1 MNIIRQI
8 GYIALGTRF
17 RIITDRLMQDADKVY
32 KKLGIDFEPRWFT
45 VFYLINQKRGI
56 SITELAEQL
65 GYSQPAITQIVNPL
79 IRKKIIKAVRSKE
92 DSRKKVITITQKG
105 EDLLL
110 KLIPVWQDIESA
122 VKDLSLSTGFD
133 ILFVLNKLESEL
145 DKTNIYSRVMEKIK
159 YRQLSEVKII
169 EFDPAHRDTF
179 RDLNFEWLSK
189 FFKIED
195 KDRKQLENPE
205 EEIISKGGYILFAQY
220 ENEIAG
226 TVALIK
232 HNEKTYEL
240 AKMAVTEK
248 FQGKQIGKSLAMAA
262 IDKVKS
268 LDADNLY
275 LETSSKLTTALSL
288 YKNLGFEEAENKVP
302 SEYNRATLRMELNLK
317 DIRQI
322 SKF

>member
-1 MNIIRQI
+1 MNIIRQL

-17 RIITDRLMQDADKVY
+17 RIVTDRLMQDADKIY
-32 KKLGIDFEPRWFT
+32 KKLGIEFEPRWFT

-56 SITELAEQL
+56 TITELAEQL

-79 IRKKIIKAVRSKE
+79 IRKKIIKSIRSRE

-122 VKDLSLSTGFD
+122 LKELSSSTGFD

-159 YRQLSEVKII
+159 DRQLSEVKII
-169 EFDPAHRDTF
+169 EFDPEHRETF

-189 FFKIED
+189 YFNIED

-205 EEIISKGGYILFAQY
+205 EEIINKGGYIFFAQY
-220 ENEIAG
+220 DNEIAG
-226 TVALIK
+226 TVALIR
-232 HNEKTYEL
+232 HDEKTYEL

-248 FQGKQIGKSLAMAA
+248 MQGKQIGKSLAYAV
-262 IDKVKS
+262 IEKVKS
-268 LDADNLY
+268 LDADLLF
-275 LETSSKLTTALSL
+275 LETSSKLTTALNL
-288 YKNLGFEEAENKVP
+288 YKNLGFTEVESKVP
-302 SEYNRATLRMELNLK
+302 SEYSRTTLRMELNLK
-317 DIRQI
+317 DLKQF
-322 SKF
+322 SKQ